1 MFEWYNVLVVTN
13 LFFLI
18 VRCITICI
26 FSVRNVEKIVAWVL
40 APRWEK
46 RENIREQSEP
56 REELETKLVRGKG
69 RGNLSHIPQPP
80 HFHFFSR
87 RLRAIFSYL
96 PQSGEPGQRLKKKCK
111 QEIVTCVKNP
121 CNLLCNTR

>member
-87 RLRAIFSYL
+87 RLRAIFSHL
-96 PQSGEPGQRLKKKCK
+96 PQSGEPGQRLKKKMQTGNCHLRK
-111 QEIVTCVKNP
+111 ESM
-121 CNLLCNTR
+121 

>member
-13 LFFLI
+13 LFLI
-18 VRCITICI
+18 VGSITICI
-26 FSVRNVEKIVAWVL
+26 FSVRNEEKIVAWVL

-56 REELETKLVRGKG
+56 REELETKLERRKG
-69 RGNLSHIPQPP
+69 RGSLSHIPQPP

-87 RLRAIFSYL
+87 RLRAIFSPL
-96 PQSGEPGQRLKKKCK
+96 PTNGEPVQRLKNANRKLSL
-111 QEIVTCVKNP
+111 V
-121 CNLLCNTR
+121 